1 MIFSHFSHWLYAWF
15 ILYYFKIIKFNPKI
29 LILFGIIE
37 NIICYILLS
46 KNLKNLKHL
55 KNLTLPIIEF
65 IIKLCI
71 FYYLRNTKYK
81 MKDYI
86 AGIILYMIYNIF
98 IKIIFNQNILE
109 FYNSKINI

>member
-1 MIFSHFSHWLYAWF
+1 MIFYHFSHWLYAWF
-15 ILYYFKIIKFNPKI
+15 ILYYLRIVKFNPKI
-29 LILFGIIE
+29 FILVGIIE

-46 KNLKNLKHL
+46 KNLKHL

-65 IIKLCI
+65 IIKLFI
-71 FYYLRNTKYK
+71 FYNLRNTNYK
-81 MKDYI
+81 MIDFI
-86 AGIILYMIYNIF
+86 AGIILYIIYNIL

>member
-1 MIFSHFSHWLYAWF
+1 MIFYHFSHWLYAWF

-29 LILFGIIE
+29 LILVGIIE
-37 NIICYILLS
+37 NIICYILVS
-46 KNLKNLKHL
+46 KNLKHL

-65 IIKLCI
+65 IIKLFI
-71 FYYLRNTKYK
+71 FYNLRNTKYK
-81 MKDYI
+81 MKDFI
-86 AGIILYMIYNIF
+86 AGIILYIIYNIL